1 VSTVVATAT
10 IGAAAYRK
18 TDIANK
24 HKTEIIAAAVAA
36 GITTLFGS
44 PLAGIFF
51 AMESISKRASKTIG
65 GSVILAAL
73 VSAFF
78 LYLIGDQPVFH
89 LHPKPWPYGALPY
102 LVCLS
107 IIAGLMSAYFTRLCL
122 FIKHFFTNI
131 KNNWIRIGI
140 GSGIVGIGIFLLPQL
155 YGDSYK
161 VIAHLMEETDNL
173 KFSIPLIGLLLSLIV
188 FKPLIASITLGAG
201 GDGGVFAS
209 SLVIGALLGL
219 VFALTFN
226 HYLGTQLIVVN
237 FMVVGM
243 AAVLSGSIHAPFT
256 ASALICSFSGTT
268 LIFIPIIIGCF
279 IAKYTAKILCRHT
292 VYSYQR

>member
-1 VSTVVATAT
+1 MRKLVIRTAYRCLIINTIFVSILATLLAEILKGITETFEEHLYEKGRYLSFSIIFFPALGFTAIFILKKYFFGNNANKGIKEIYHTLENRKDKLPSVKIISHAINGFLTVIFGGSTGIEVSTVVATAT
-10 IGAAAYRK
+10 IGATAYRK

-51 AMESISKRASKTIG
+51 AMESISKKASKTIG
-65 GSVILAAL
+65 ASVILAAL
-73 VSAFF
+73 VSAFS
-78 LYLIGDQPVFH
+78 LYLIGDEPIFH

-107 IIAGLMSAYFTRLCL
+107 IIAGLVSAYFTRLCL
-122 FIKHFFTNI
+122 FIKHFFSNI

-161 VIAHLMEETDNL
+161 VIAHL
-173 KFSIPLIGLLLSLIV
+173 
-188 FKPLIASITLGAG
+188 IA
-201 GDGGVFAS
+201 
-209 SLVIGALLGL
+209 
-219 VFALTFN
+219 
-226 HYLGTQLIVVN
+226 GT
-237 FMVVGM
+237 
-243 AAVLSGSIHAPFT
+243 
-256 ASALICSFSGTT
+256 
-268 LIFIPIIIGCF
+268 
-279 IAKYTAKILCRHT
+279 
-292 VYSYQR
+292 